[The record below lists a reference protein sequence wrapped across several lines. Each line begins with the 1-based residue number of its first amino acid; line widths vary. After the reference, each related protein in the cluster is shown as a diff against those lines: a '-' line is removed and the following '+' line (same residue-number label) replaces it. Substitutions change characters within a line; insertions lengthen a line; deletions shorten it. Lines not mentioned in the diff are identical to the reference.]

1 MTYPNAFAGV
11 KKLVAAE
18 ALQIISAGLG
28 IIAAILGAAA
38 LTSALDAAMSG
49 SEASAAGFV
58 GAGIG
63 TVLCSIGILVLGIIA
78 TIFTL
83 IGLKKCS
90 ADEPKNF
97 NIAFFAAI
105 AVLVLGVLAGVLTAV
120 PVIANIMR
128 ALSSIAN
135 ACVFVFTVTGISE
148 LAQKLNRADLVNLGK
163 TILILMVAG
172 SVLSIVGTFVSGV
185 FAIISAIVSLVCY
198 IAYLVYL
205 TKAKAMLES
214 N

>member
-1 MTYPNAFAGV
+1 MYKSDT
-11 KKLVAAE
+11 
-18 ALQIISAGLG
+18 
-28 IIAAILGAAA
+28 IAAIA
-38 LTSALDAAMSG
+38 SG
-49 SEASAAGFV
+49 MTAS
-58 GAGIG
+58 GIG
-63 TVLCSIGILVLGIIA
+63 IVLLSIGILVLGIIA
-78 TIFTL
+78 TVFTL

-105 AVLVLGVLAGVLTAV
+105 AVLALGVLAGVLTAV

-128 ALSSIAN
+128 ALSNIAN
-135 ACVFVFTVTGISE
+135 VCVFVFTVTGISE

-205 TKAKAMLES
+205 TKAKTMLES